1 MSGFLVSDE
10 RPTSTPST
18 ATVEIASV
26 SESSTVGLML
36 SWKDLGYSVKDKSI
50 LAGLSGSVAPGQVLA
65 VMGPSGA
72 GKSTFLDVIAG
83 RKGNAGT
90 MHGKVM
96 LNGTERPMKKYS
108 SYVTQDDSLIGCFT
122 VRETVRWAVELNL
135 PTYGKKEREEKVN
148 ELLAQFGLMKCADHV
163 VGDAIL
169 RGISGGEKRRLS
181 IAIQLVKE
189 PKVIFLDEPTS
200 GLDSAAS
207 FKVMEAIKDLAKRRN
222 CTVVCSI
229 HQPSPSTYSLF
240 DKVLFLARGN
250 TVYFGEN
257 KDIEAEYFKSVGY
270 EIPLHMNVPDAVL
283 DHINVDFLGDEKLAD
298 TRINHFVES
307 WDKSENRT
315 QVISQVDLEVTKGST
330 PSTTDAGMVIGG
342 GDYTHNFF
350 KQVEILTRRNFAN
363 AIKNILLFWVRLAMY
378 LAMAIL
384 MGTTWWRMSLN
395 QNTVQDRFSAIFF
408 AIAFLAFM
416 SVAGIPAILEERA
429 VFYRERMNRTYRVG
443 AYVVANTLVSLPFVF
458 LIAIGFSLPAYW
470 MMGMNPGASNFF
482 TFVAYLW
489 LALYVAESMVILL
502 AAIFPI
508 FVAALTLASFFNG
521 LEMVTQGYFVRRQNI
536 PAFWRYG
543 FHYWNYQKWSWEA
556 LIANEFVGLTF
567 DCNPNPSG
575 KAGCFCSIPS
585 SLGPDACTFSGEDII
600 AEYGYTDYSYWKS
613 AVCLVALIVFFR
625 LAFYVTLRV
634 KKPKV

>member
-1 MSGFLVSDE
+1 MSEFLVSDQ
-10 RPTSTPST
+10 TKT
-18 ATVEIASV
+18 A
-26 SESSTVGLML
+26 SSAVPINQVGSFTGSGLTL
-36 SWKDLGYSVKDKSI
+36 SWKDLGYSIKDKTI
-50 LAGLSGSVAPGQVLA
+50 LGGLTGSVAPGQVLA
-65 VMGPSGA
+65 VLGPSGA

-90 MHGKVM
+90 MLGKVL

-135 PTYGKKEREEKVN
+135 PTYLKKEREEKVN
-148 ELLAQFGLMKCADHV
+148 ELLSQFGLMKCADHA
-163 VGDAIL
+163 VGDAII

-207 FKVMEAIKDLAKRRN
+207 FKVMEAVKDLANRRN

-229 HQPSPSTYSLF
+229 HQPSPSTYALF
-240 DKVLFLARGN
+240 DRVLFLARGN

-257 KDIEAEYFKSVGY
+257 GGVEAEYFKCISY
-270 EIPLHMNVPDAVL
+270 EIPTHVNVPDAVL
-283 DHINVDFLGDEKLAD
+283 DHINVDFLGDEDLANQRVD
-298 TRINHFVES
+298 HFVKS
-307 WDKSENRT
+307 WTDSSNRVKT
-315 QVISQVDLEVTKGST
+315 ISAVDFEIAKAST
-330 PSTTDAGMVIGG
+330 PATTDSGMVIGG
-342 GDYTHNFF
+342 GDYTHSFF
-350 KQVEILTRRNFAN
+350 KQVEILARRNFSN
-363 AIKNILLFWVRLAMY
+363 AIKNILLFWIRLAMY
-378 LAMAIL
+378 LAMAVL
-384 MGTTWWRMSLN
+384 MGTTWLRMSLN

-416 SVAGIPAILEERA
+416 SVAGIPAILEERS

-443 AYVVANTLVSLPFVF
+443 AYVLANTLVSLPFVF
-458 LIAIGFSLPAYW
+458 LIAIGFSIPAYW
-470 MMGMNPGASNFF
+470 LMGMNPGASNFF

-536 PAFWRYG
+536 PAFWRYV

-575 KAGCFCSIPS
+575 KGCFCSIPS
-585 SLGPDACTFSGEDII
+585 SLGPDACTFTGDDILV
-600 AEYGYTDYSYWKS
+600 EYGYTDYSYWKS
-613 AVCLVALIVFFR
+613 AVCLIALIVFFR